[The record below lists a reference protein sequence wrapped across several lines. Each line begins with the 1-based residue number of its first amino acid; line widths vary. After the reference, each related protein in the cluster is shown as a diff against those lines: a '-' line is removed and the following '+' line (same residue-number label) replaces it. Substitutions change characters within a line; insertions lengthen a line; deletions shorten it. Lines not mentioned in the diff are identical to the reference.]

1 MDIEQAIKNRRSIRQ
16 YKSDPVPDDLLDAVF
31 EAARWAPSWGNLQCW
46 HFVVVRDPER
56 KERLAAT
63 LFGITD
69 RPNRTSESM
78 KQAPVVIAVCAEIG
92 NSGVSYREPR
102 QPVTDKGEYWY
113 MFDAALAMQNLAL
126 RAHSLGLGTVIVGAF
141 DARKAAEVLGLPA
154 GVAVVALTPLGFPN
168 ETPALRP
175 RKEVSEIVHHDVF

>member
-1 MDIEQAIKNRRSIRQ
+1 LRRHGGS
-16 YKSDPVPDDLLDAVF
+16 LLDNLGAI
-31 EAARWAPSWGNLQCW
+31 SWW
-46 HFVVVRDPER
+46 WDPER
-56 KERLAAT
+56 KERRLP
-63 LFGITD
+63 FGID

-92 NSGVSYREPR
+92 KSGVSYREPR

-141 DARKAAEVLGLPA
+141 DAQKAAEVLGVPA
-154 GVAVVALTPLGFPN
+154 VAVWC
-168 ETPALRP
+168 
-175 RKEVSEIVHHDVF
+175 